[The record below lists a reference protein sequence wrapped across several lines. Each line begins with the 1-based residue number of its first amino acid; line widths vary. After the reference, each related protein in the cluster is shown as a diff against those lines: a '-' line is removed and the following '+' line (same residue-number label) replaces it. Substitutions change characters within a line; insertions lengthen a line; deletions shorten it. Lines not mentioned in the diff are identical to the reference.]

1 MESVQEM
8 LEAMSKNFEIVQADA
23 AKGMEGNKQ
32 AARRARKAL
41 NEIKKACPP
50 LRQIIQSAVKKE
62 D

>member
-1 MESVQEM
+1 M